1 MYDNVTSHV
10 NCCVGATDDFNIKVG
25 LHQGSSL
32 SPYLF
37 DLIMDVISES
47 IQDQAPWA
55 MLFADDIILV
65 GKTRA
70 ELRRKLS
77 QWRKALEEHGMK
89 ISRTKTEYLPFM
101 LMVGK

>member
-1 MYDNVTSHV
+1 
-10 NCCVGATDDFNIKVG
+10 
-25 LHQGSSL
+25 
-32 SPYLF
+32 
-37 DLIMDVISES
+37 
-47 IQDQAPWA
+47 

-65 GKTRA
+65 CKTRA